1 MKLEMCKEDA
11 GENTIYRLTISR
23 LDLANVKFDE
33 LDRILM
39 DECSAE
45 KDDVTISDQLLAL
58 EMITRRVEQS
68 SKKPTE
74 KTNVNSKT

>member
-1 MKLEMCKEDA
+1 MKLEMYKEDS

-23 LDLANVKFDE
+23 LDMAHVKFDKF
-33 LDRILM
+33 DRKLIE
-39 DECSAE
+39 ECSAE
-45 KDDVTISDQLLAL
+45 KDDATISDQLLAL